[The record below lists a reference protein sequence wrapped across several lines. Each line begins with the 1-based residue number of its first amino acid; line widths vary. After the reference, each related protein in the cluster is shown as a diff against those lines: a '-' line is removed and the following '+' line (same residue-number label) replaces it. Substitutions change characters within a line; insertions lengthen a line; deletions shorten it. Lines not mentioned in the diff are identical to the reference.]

1 MHAGRVVVLGAAAA
15 AFVAAIVSPGCRRG
29 PAIEA
34 RPFDPAAAAA
44 AAISACDADG
54 SGGIGAAE
62 LEACPG
68 LAAAAG
74 RIDADGDG
82 TLTQAEMAARFAVY
96 KAAAG
101 MVVPLKYRVT
111 LDGRPLAGAAVTL
124 APESFMGPSWASG
137 SGTTGNDGD
146 VVVSADAVRAK
157 GFAGVYPGIYRIT
170 VAPAGGDPAK
180 PLTHAATGTTEL
192 GQDVAPDNRD
202 LELPR
207 QLAMTTRR
215 GKPAAK

>member
-1 MHAGRVVVLGAAAA
+1 MALPEPLPASLADPPRPRVLW
-15 AFVAAIVSPGCRRG
+15 
-29 PAIEA
+29 
-34 RPFDPAAAAA
+34 
-44 AAISACDADG
+44 
-54 SGGIGAAE
+54 IGATAGPE
-62 LEACPG
+62 LR
-68 LAAAAG
+68 LAHSWLVERAQL
-74 RIDADGDG
+74 IVAD
-82 TLTQAEMAARFAVY
+82 T
-96 KAAAG
+96 
-101 MVVPLKYRVT
+101 P
-111 LDGRPLAGAAVTL
+111 GAAVTL